1 MRILLILLSGVFLGV
16 IFTIVINTFYF
27 SYEEN
32 KNFIKNIYDDD
43 DNEDVDDH
51 ELNRVVIFNNKMSI
65 KMDEE
70 DILLSGIKFN
80 SFENKIN
87 SYNVSIRA
95 LSVSNVSFIE
105 MVNEYD
111 LLEVQLQSKNEE
123 LNFIKSKFDRL
134 NELYKAQGSV
144 ALKDIEKVKHDIDSI
159 NFSITEIKLK
169 IKNLLNNIKLKF
181 GDLIVKDITTNRK
194 LFNSLMNKNASLIL
208 LEDSKIDN
216 SYLID
221 DIGLTLKD
229 IEKVKHDIDSIN
241 FSITEIKLKI
251 KNLLNNIKLKFGD
264 LIVKDITTNRKLFNS
279 LMNKNASLILLED
292 SKIDNS
298 YLIDDIG
305 LTFLTYSIDKKSLLG
320 DVGLYY
326 LENKYYTPDQKLI
339 AYSPSESGVPG
350 FLMPESALV
359 YFQGQ
364 MWMYIY
370 DEIESLFTRDAVNKI
385 LYKNDN
391 KVFIPSEMSKAN
403 IVIEGGQILLAE
415 EFKSQIMREDDD

>member
-1 MRILLILLSGVFLGV
+1 
-16 IFTIVINTFYF
+16 
-27 SYEEN
+27 
-32 KNFIKNIYDDD
+32 
-43 DNEDVDDH
+43 
-51 ELNRVVIFNNKMSI
+51 
-65 KMDEE
+65 MDEE

-221 DIGLTLKD
+221 DIGLT
-229 IEKVKHDIDSIN
+229 
-241 FSITEIKLKI
+241 
-251 KNLLNNIKLKFGD
+251 
-264 LIVKDITTNRKLFNS
+264 
-279 LMNKNASLILLED
+279 
-292 SKIDNS
+292 
-298 YLIDDIG
+298 
-305 LTFLTYSIDKKSLLG
+305 FLTYSIDKKSLLV

-339 AYSPSESGVPG
+339 AHSPSESGVPG

>member
-95 LSVSNVSFIE
+95 LSISNVSFIE

-144 ALKDIEKVKHDIDSI
+144 AFIEMVNEYD
-159 NFSITEIKLK
+159 
-169 IKNLLNNIKLKF
+169 
-181 GDLIVKDITTNRK
+181 
-194 LFNSLMNKNASLIL
+194 L
-208 LEDSKIDN
+208 LEVQLQSKNEELNFIKSKFDRLN
-216 SYLID
+216 ELYKAQGSVA
-221 DIGLTLKD
+221 LKD

-370 DEIESLFTRDAVNKI
+370 DEIESLFIRDAVNKI

-391 KVFIPSEMSKAN
+391 KVFIPSEISNAN

>member
-144 ALKDIEKVKHDIDSI
+144 AFIEMVNEYDLLEVQLQSKNEELNFIKSKFDRLNELYKAQGSVALKDIEKVKHDIDSI
-159 NFSITEIKLK
+159 NFTITEIKLK
-169 IKNLLNNIKLKF
+169 IKNLLNSIKLKF
-181 GDLIVKDITTNRK
+181 GDLIVKDITT
-194 LFNSLMNKNASLIL
+194 
-208 LEDSKIDN
+208 D
-216 SYLID
+216 
-221 DIGLTLKD
+221 
-229 IEKVKHDIDSIN
+229 
-241 FSITEIKLKI
+241 
-251 KNLLNNIKLKFGD
+251 
-264 LIVKDITTNRKLFNS
+264 RKLFNS

-350 FLMPESALV
+350 FLIPESALV

>member
-27 SYEEN
+27 SYEDN

-43 DNEDVDDH
+43 DNEDGDDH

-159 NFSITEIKLK
+159 NFSITK
-169 IKNLLNNIKLKF
+169 
-181 GDLIVKDITTNRK
+181 
-194 LFNSLMNKNASLIL
+194 
-208 LEDSKIDN
+208 
-216 SYLID
+216 
-221 DIGLTLKD
+221 
-229 IEKVKHDIDSIN
+229 
-241 FSITEIKLKI
+241 IKLKI

-326 LENKYYTPDQKLI
+326 LESRYCQRFYLNHLLQNNSSI
-339 AYSPSESGVPG
+339 NSES
-350 FLMPESALV
+350 
-359 YFQGQ
+359 
-364 MWMYIY
+364 
-370 DEIESLFTRDAVNKI
+370 
-385 LYKNDN
+385 
-391 KVFIPSEMSKAN
+391 
-403 IVIEGGQILLAE
+403 ILLI
-415 EFKSQIMREDDD
+415 FLTST

>member
-221 DIGLTLKD
+221 DIGLT
-229 IEKVKHDIDSIN
+229 
-241 FSITEIKLKI
+241 
-251 KNLLNNIKLKFGD
+251 
-264 LIVKDITTNRKLFNS
+264 
-279 LMNKNASLILLED
+279 
-292 SKIDNS
+292 
-298 YLIDDIG
+298 
-305 LTFLTYSIDKKSLLG
+305 FLTYSIDKKSLLG

>member
-1 MRILLILLSGVFLGV
+1 M
-16 IFTIVINTFYF
+16 
-27 SYEEN
+27 
-32 KNFIKNIYDDD
+32 
-43 DNEDVDDH
+43 
-51 ELNRVVIFNNKMSI
+51 
-65 KMDEE
+65 
-70 DILLSGIKFN
+70 
-80 SFENKIN
+80 
-87 SYNVSIRA
+87 
-95 LSVSNVSFIE
+95 
-105 MVNEYD
+105 NEYD

-123 LNFIKSKFDRL
+123 LNFITSKFDRL

-144 ALKDIEKVKHDIDSI
+144 A
-159 NFSITEIKLK
+159 
-169 IKNLLNNIKLKF
+169 
-181 GDLIVKDITTNRK
+181 
-194 LFNSLMNKNASLIL
+194 
-208 LEDSKIDN
+208 
-216 SYLID
+216 
-221 DIGLTLKD
+221 LKD

-339 AYSPSESGVPG
+339 AHFPSESGVPG
-350 FLMPESALV
+350 FLIPESALV